1 MEFLPAVRNRFASPL
16 MLLLRVHLA
25 QAARRFKEASQRSG
39 FLSVLIVSFMLF
51 YPLLAAGMFYGG
63 LRYVS
68 KFPGLGDLL
77 IERLIFLLFAFL
89 FMLLLFSNVVVGYTN
104 MFKNQESR
112 FLNTLPIPAQSI
124 FRWKLIETAVVAS
137 WAFIVLVAP
146 LLLAFGI
153 HQRADWHFY
162 VFTPPLVAVFIML
175 PAIFGCWIA
184 VAIARF
190 LDRSL
195 FQATAVLLVLAMCYA
210 VKVYLQPEAAS
221 EQTLETRV
229 VDLTDRLLAKTQIA
243 QFPFLPSY
251 WLSSTITHW
260 VEGARA
266 AAGFFAAVLMS
277 NVLFFGFLSFTQT
290 GRHFF
295 ASLSSTLSRGSL
307 AGDWS
312 TAMRHI
318 PRLCAQVVLLAWF
331 LPVVDFEPLQKH
343 WREEFAPLSANYAA
357 QRSSEDVDTQSLG
370 RWLTNHVAELE
381 PRLARGALYYLQPD
395 IRNLYLRSSSGEMMQ
410 LGPELDHLLQSNLRP
425 SLSGLDFARNRTL
438 LRGTAADFAAEP
450 EATLLQPLP
459 KSQAVVLFALGT
471 PGLTNRTLTFPAVP
485 GADEPLPEQIHRLF
499 LRRQVTLVDADN
511 EPTGE
516 KVWITDHGNYFEGT
530 LAREGDTLR
539 FTLPGETLKEETGV
553 HGIDLIQMWRTNAT
567 EKLDWK
573 HWQLGRVETPVAAHP
588 PPPAQAAA
596 LPPMVLLAIPL
607 MALLAWMFN
616 SRTAHLIAATAVVS
630 LFIAFMAGSDLWLT
644 RLDGTGGGRAF
655 GISGW
660 QFLGFGAWL
669 MLAAALAQGITTIW
683 QSPLAERFEKWFK
696 QWQEKR
702 NGFKYELGL
711 AERIFKKIPGLPSDV
726 LAVLLKDI
734 RMFWRDTAQWGQSLI
749 LFGIL
754 GVYILNLR
762 FFTEQFTS
770 LFTGGR
776 FGGDYFFKLV
786 SFMNLAAC
794 ALNLATL
801 TTRFVYPQF
810 SLEGKRLWIV
820 GLSPLGLSRVVKVKF
835 MLASTISLLISLPL
849 IWFSCSMLQLP
860 ASQVVFFIVAISI
873 MSVALNGL
881 AVGMGVM
888 YPNLKEDNP
897 SKIVAGFGGTF
908 CLVIS
913 FVYIGLAVMLLGAGS
928 PFGSPWQ
935 VFGRHP
941 MEIRMIYLGM
951 FLVFSTIVGLGPL
964 SYALNRVKKFEH

>member
-39 FLSVLIVSFMLF
+39 FLSVLIVGFLLF

-104 MFKNQESR
+104 MFKNEESR

-124 FRWKLIETAVVAS
+124 FRWKLIETTVIAS

-153 HQRADWHFY
+153 HQHADWHFY

-184 VAIARF
+184 VAMARL

-195 FQATAVLLVLAMCYA
+195 FQTSAVLLMLAMCYA

-251 WLSSTITHW
+251 WLSSTLTHW

-266 AAGFFAAVLMS
+266 AAVFFAGVLMS
-277 NVLFFGFLSFTQT
+277 NVLFFGFLGFTET
-290 GRHFF
+290 GRHFY

-312 TAMRHI
+312 TAMRHA

-343 WREEFAPLSANYAA
+343 WREEFAPLSAHYAA
-357 QRSSEDVDTQSLG
+357 QRSSEDVGTQSLG

-410 LGPELDHLLQSNLRP
+410 LGPDLDHLLQSNLRP

-438 LRGTAADFAAEP
+438 LRGAAADFAAEP

-459 KSQAVVLFALGT
+459 QSQVVLLHALGA
-471 PGLTNRTLTFPAVP
+471 PGLTNRTLTFPAEA

-516 KVWITDHGNYFEGT
+516 KVWITDHGNYFEGI

-539 FTLPGETLKEETGV
+539 FTLPGETPKEETGV
-553 HGIDLIQMWRTNAT
+553 HGIGLLQMWRTNAT

-573 HWQLGRVETPVAAHP
+573 HWQLGRMGTPVAAHP
-588 PPPAQAAA
+588 PPPAQAAT
-596 LPPMVLLAIPL
+596 LPPLVLLAIPL
-607 MALLAWMFN
+607 MALLAWVFN
-616 SRTAHLIAATAVVS
+616 SRTAHLIAATAVIG
-630 LFIAFMAGSDLWLT
+630 LFIAFIAGGDHWLT
-644 RLDGTGGGRAF
+644 RLDGTGGGSAF

-669 MLAAALAQGITTIW
+669 MLAAALAQAITTIW
-683 QSPLAERFEKWFK
+683 QSPLAERFEKWFE
-696 QWQEKR
+696 QWQENGMCSNTNRVWPSAFSRKFPACHPTCWRCCSRTSECFGATPR
-702 NGFKYELGL
+702 NG
-711 AERIFKKIPGLPSDV
+711 ANRSSSSASSACIF
-726 LAVLLKDI
+726 
-734 RMFWRDTAQWGQSLI
+734 
-749 LFGIL
+749 
-754 GVYILNLR
+754 
-762 FFTEQFTS
+762 
-770 LFTGGR
+770 
-776 FGGDYFFKLV
+776 
-786 SFMNLAAC
+786 
-794 ALNLATL
+794 
-801 TTRFVYPQF
+801 
-810 SLEGKRLWIV
+810 
-820 GLSPLGLSRVVKVKF
+820 
-835 MLASTISLLISLPL
+835 
-849 IWFSCSMLQLP
+849 
-860 ASQVVFFIVAISI
+860 
-873 MSVALNGL
+873 
-881 AVGMGVM
+881 
-888 YPNLKEDNP
+888 
-897 SKIVAGFGGTF
+897 
-908 CLVIS
+908 
-913 FVYIGLAVMLLGAGS
+913 
-928 PFGSPWQ
+928 
-935 VFGRHP
+935 
-941 MEIRMIYLGM
+941 
-951 FLVFSTIVGLGPL
+951 
-964 SYALNRVKKFEH
+964 

>member
-39 FLSVLIVSFMLF
+39 FLSVLIVGFLLF

-104 MFKNQESR
+104 MFKNEESR

-124 FRWKLIETAVVAS
+124 FRWKLIETTVIAS

-153 HQRADWHFY
+153 HQHADWHFY

-184 VAIARF
+184 VAMARL

-195 FQATAVLLVLAMCYA
+195 FQTSAVLLMLAMCYA

-251 WLSSTITHW
+251 WLSSTLTHW

-266 AAGFFAAVLMS
+266 AAVFFAGVLMS
-277 NVLFFGFLSFTQT
+277 NVLFFGFLGFTET
-290 GRHFF
+290 GRHFY

-312 TAMRHI
+312 TAMRHA

-343 WREEFAPLSANYAA
+343 WREEFAPLSAHYAA
-357 QRSSEDVDTQSLG
+357 QRSSEDVGTQSLG

-410 LGPELDHLLQSNLRP
+410 LGPDLDHLLQSNLRP

-438 LRGTAADFAAEP
+438 LRGAAADFAAEP

-459 KSQAVVLFALGT
+459 QSQVMFLHALGA
-471 PGLTNRTLTFPAVP
+471 PGLTNRTLTFPAEA
-485 GADEPLPEQIHRLF
+485 GF
-499 LRRQVTLVDADN
+499 FF
-511 EPTGE
+511 G
-516 KVWITDHGNYFEGT
+516 
-530 LAREGDTLR
+530 R
-539 FTLPGETLKEETGV
+539 F
-553 HGIDLIQMWRTNAT
+553 
-567 EKLDWK
+567 
-573 HWQLGRVETPVAAHP
+573 
-588 PPPAQAAA
+588 
-596 LPPMVLLAIPL
+596 
-607 MALLAWMFN
+607 
-616 SRTAHLIAATAVVS
+616 S
-630 LFIAFMAGSDLWLT
+630 
-644 RLDGTGGGRAF
+644 
-655 GISGW
+655 
-660 QFLGFGAWL
+660 
-669 MLAAALAQGITTIW
+669 
-683 QSPLAERFEKWFK
+683 
-696 QWQEKR
+696 
-702 NGFKYELGL
+702 
-711 AERIFKKIPGLPSDV
+711 
-726 LAVLLKDI
+726 
-734 RMFWRDTAQWGQSLI
+734 GQSEAKCI
-749 LFGIL
+749 
-754 GVYILNLR
+754 
-762 FFTEQFTS
+762 
-770 LFTGGR
+770 
-776 FGGDYFFKLV
+776 
-786 SFMNLAAC
+786 A
-794 ALNLATL
+794 
-801 TTRFVYPQF
+801 
-810 SLEGKRLWIV
+810 
-820 GLSPLGLSRVVKVKF
+820 
-835 MLASTISLLISLPL
+835 
-849 IWFSCSMLQLP
+849 
-860 ASQVVFFIVAISI
+860 
-873 MSVALNGL
+873 
-881 AVGMGVM
+881 
-888 YPNLKEDNP
+888 
-897 SKIVAGFGGTF
+897 
-908 CLVIS
+908 
-913 FVYIGLAVMLLGAGS
+913 
-928 PFGSPWQ
+928 
-935 VFGRHP
+935 
-941 MEIRMIYLGM
+941 
-951 FLVFSTIVGLGPL
+951 
-964 SYALNRVKKFEH
+964 